1 MNSNSMVEDGMVGM
15 VCTELLSEKFENE
28 SEGGKTGTQGRH
40 LGLSR
45 NGLR

>member
-1 MNSNSMVEDGMVGM
+1 MALVGTG
-15 VCTELLSEKFENE
+15 CTELFSEKFENE